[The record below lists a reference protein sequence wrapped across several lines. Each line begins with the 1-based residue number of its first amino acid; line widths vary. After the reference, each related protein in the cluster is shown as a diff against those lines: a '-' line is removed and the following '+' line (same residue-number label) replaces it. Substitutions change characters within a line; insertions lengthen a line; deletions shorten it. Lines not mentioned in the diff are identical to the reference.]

1 MGAVFVALI
10 LKFQW
15 VILAERTSISRPERA
30 GVDKIR
36 PADLLKINLSVELD
50 PQVQKSS
57 HEQETTSFCSYFF
70 KHQSSK
76 TRTGDQNQNI
86 FKFF

>member
-15 VILAERTSISRPERA
+15 VILAEKTSIFRPERA

-36 PADLLKINLSVELD
+36 LAD
-50 PQVQKSS
+50 
-57 HEQETTSFCSYFF
+57 H
-70 KHQSSK
+70 
-76 TRTGDQNQNI
+76 
-86 FKFF
+86 